1 MPSDMDTHIL
11 NFYEDMHLPLSSVPR
26 LIKSVM
32 SGELQSPREKLDG
45 QNFTFTVIGDSVRF
59 MGKGCPKWI
68 RAREGLNRDELAEHY
83 ADKPQVRDAFLGAYD
98 ALQHLVHSSP
108 HELINSIFY
117 DGAVVVQS
125 EVVSPINRNVVRYSG
140 NYVCI
145 IGSQPIGARHF
156 DGVMS
161 KQLQRLQDIA
171 HDNGIVNGWTIMGA
185 PFVEFRPLQ
194 ENDVI
199 QENLIQ
205 KWNALTKSFGGNAT
219 MGDMLTTHVCHSL
232 KNNVH
237 LSGAKLLSAA
247 RRLAYDDAS
256 IISHREF
263 PGDTWSEF
271 KRIDDERASFVGE
284 AILPIEEFFRE
295 LGSYAIDSYDFKLA
309 IVDDVDHLTRMR
321 EMVNNA
327 KLALKDGRLWA
338 PEQRVLERAASA
350 IRRADVSHF
359 NKNVE
364 GIVFVWNGELRK
376 LTGAFTC
383 VNRLNSYFAFERV
396 RII

>member
-11 NFYEDMHLPLSSVPR
+11 NFYEDMHLPLSSVPS

-68 RAREGLNRDELAEHY
+68 RAREGLNRAELAEHY
-83 ADKPQVRDAFLGAYD
+83 ANKPQVRDAFLGAYD
-98 ALQHLVHSSP
+98 ALQRLVYNSP
-108 HELINSIFY
+108 HELISSIFY

-156 DGVMS
+156 DSVIS
-161 KQLQRLQDIA
+161 KQLQRFQDIA
-171 HDNGIVNGWTIMGA
+171 HDNGVVDGWTIMGV
-185 PFVEFRPLQ
+185 PFVEFRPIQ
-194 ENDVI
+194 ENEVI
-199 QENLIQ
+199 QENFIQ
-205 KWNALTKSFGGNAT
+205 KWNALTKNFGSNAT
-219 MGDMLTTHVCHSL
+219 MGDMLTALVSQSL
-232 KNNVH
+232 KNH
-237 LSGAKLLSAA
+237 IPLSGAKLLSAS

-256 IISHREF
+256 IIAHNEF
-263 PGDTWSEF
+263 PGDAWKTF

-284 AILPIEEFFRE
+284 AILAIEEFFRE
-295 LGSYAIDSYDFKLA
+295 LGSYAIDSYEFKLA
-309 IVDDVDHLTRMR
+309 DVNDVEHLTKMR
-321 EMVNNA
+321 EMVNSA
-327 KLALKDGRLWA
+327 KIALRTGHLWA
-338 PEQRVLERAASA
+338 PNEKIYERAASA
-350 IRRADVSHF
+350 IRRADVSRF

-364 GIVFVWNGELRK
+364 GIVFLWNGSVRK
-376 LTGAFTC
+376 LTGAFTS
-383 VNRLNSYFAFERV
+383 VNRLNSYFAFEGV
-396 RII
+396 RIV